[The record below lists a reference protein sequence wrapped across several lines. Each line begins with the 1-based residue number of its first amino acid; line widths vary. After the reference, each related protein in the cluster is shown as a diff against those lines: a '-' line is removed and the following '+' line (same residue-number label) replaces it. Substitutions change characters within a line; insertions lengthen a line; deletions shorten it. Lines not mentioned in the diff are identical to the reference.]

1 MLSAAGLRGVGVT
14 ALNKS
19 TLAGNNLRKRRETNM
34 ATTQSAAF
42 TRRDLEIVLI
52 EKCWKDP
59 EFKRQVVSDPK
70 GVLERHTGQKLPR
83 NVRIFIH
90 EEDANTLHL
99 SIPLAP
105 SNLAELSDAD
115 LEKVAGGTDVALSL
129 AVTLPLIGVTV
140 GAGTAAGTLAAAGK
154 SPW

>member
-1 MLSAAGLRGVGVT
+1 MKT
-14 ALNKS
+14 M
-19 TLAGNNLRKRRETNM
+19 ETQ
-34 ATTQSAAF
+34 AP
-42 TRRDLEIVLI
+42 TRRSLETALI

-70 GVLERHTGQKLPR
+70 GVLERHTGQKLPT

-129 AVTLPLIGVTV
+129 SVTLPLIGVTV

>member
-59 EFKRQVVSDPK
+59 EFKRAVVSDPK
-70 GVLERHTGQKLPR
+70 GMLERHTGGPVPPQVK
-83 NVRIFIH
+83 IFIH

-99 SIPLAP
+99 SIPPAP
-105 SNLAELSDAD
+105 GNVAELSDD
-115 LEKVAGGTDVALSL
+115 ELEKVAGGTEFWVAMGVVSVG
-129 AVTLPLIGVTV
+129 AAAATAMGSFAGVTKTQ
-140 GAGTAAGTLAAAGK
+140 GG
-154 SPW
+154 W